1 MKQKISGKTLKQLQR
16 ELKIILKD
24 VDKDVDKDVI
34 TWKRYDRI
42 RKQ

>member
-24 VDKDVDKDVI
+24 VDKDVI